1 MSNTDHPQSV
11 QALPSRPSQE
21 HLRKQA
27 KRLAKQKGLRLA
39 EAQREVARQYGE
51 PNWAALMQR
60 VAALTPAKAL
70 SPLGAAARAGDVA
83 RVRQLL
89 SMGQPVEG
97 PGDEDGTPLWQVC
110 ASGAPNDTR
119 LAIAAALLEAGA
131 SPRRDDA
138 GETALH
144 AAARLGPLA
153 LVELLLR
160 YNALEWQPDARQRSP
175 LQAAR
180 DGKAR
185 ERDAI
190 IELLHRPVIRDAA
203 FRQAVT
209 LLHGGDAAGLA
220 QLLDAEPRL
229 LRERILEPDC
239 YRIAT
244 RQQYFRDPKLFWF
257 IAGNPTL
264 VPKLP
269 ANMAT
274 MAADMIARGMEQDDL
289 DYTLELLMTSAEARE
304 QGLQDDLMA
313 LLLRAGAR
321 ASPRA
326 IAVTLGHREHAPV
339 LALLRAGHP
348 LSAAITAALGR
359 LADLPRLL
367 REATPAMVQEAF
379 GMAVINRQNEAAK
392 LALDAGADVN
402 GFLPVHSHS
411 TALHQAAIDENI
423 ELLALL
429 LERGART
436 DIKDKLWDATPLDWV
451 RHQGKTQASGYLESR
466 SSS

>member
-1 MSNTDHPQSV
+1 
-11 QALPSRPSQE
+11 
-21 HLRKQA
+21 
-27 KRLAKQKGLRLA
+27 
-39 EAQREVARQYGE
+39 
-51 PNWAALMQR
+51 
-60 VAALTPAKAL
+60 
-70 SPLGAAARAGDVA
+70 
-83 RVRQLL
+83 
-89 SMGQPVEG
+89 
-97 PGDEDGTPLWQVC
+97 
-110 ASGAPNDTR
+110 
-119 LAIAAALLEAGA
+119 
-131 SPRRDDA
+131 
-138 GETALH
+138 
-144 AAARLGPLA
+144 
-153 LVELLLR
+153 
-160 YNALEWQPDARQRSP
+160 
-175 LQAAR
+175 
-180 DGKAR
+180 
-185 ERDAI
+185 
-190 IELLHRPVIRDAA
+190 
-203 FRQAVT
+203 
-209 LLHGGDAAGLA
+209 
-220 QLLDAEPRL
+220 
-229 LRERILEPDC
+229 
-239 YRIAT
+239 
-244 RQQYFRDPKLFWF
+244 
-257 IAGNPTL
+257 
-264 VPKLP
+264 
-269 ANMAT
+269 
-274 MAADMIARGMEQDDL
+274 MEQDDL